1 MSRVLPISLNARSGI
16 VRLVLAC
23 CAAASLAAGA
33 IAPASAATVLNS
45 TGWAGGINLVDT
57 SANPGVTCKFVV
69 SPFSA
74 SQQPSLTN
82 IVLSGPTVQPIVL
95 DVKNPT
101 TTPALVLADFRVYG
115 HTIDQDGVATS
126 HLVLSSTNQVLATSP
141 SGTKVPDHAF
151 DARSLSSA
159 WYTAQVMVTYKST
172 DQSVTYGS
180 RLIGYDFYKSTV
192 SPYLPPLSNLG
203 VGSSC

>member
-16 VRLVLAC
+16 VRIVLAC

-45 TGWAGGINLVDT
+45 SGWAGGINLVDT
-57 SANPGVTCKFVV
+57 STNPGVTCKFVV
-69 SPFSA
+69 SPFGA
-74 SQQPSLTN
+74 DQQPALSN

-95 DVKNPT
+95 DVKNNT
-101 TTPALVLADFRVYG
+101 TTPALVSADFRVYQ
-115 HTIDQDGVATS
+115 TVMLDKDLSSTR
-126 HLVLSSTNQVLATSP
+126 LVLSATNQVLATSL
-141 SGTKVPDHAF
+141 SGTKVPDHTF
-151 DARSLSSA
+151 DAHNLPNA
-159 WYTAQVMVTYKST
+159 KYTAQVMVTYKST

-192 SPYLPPLSNLG
+192 SPYLPPLNNLG

>member
-1 MSRVLPISLNARSGI
+1 M
-16 VRLVLAC
+16 RLVLSC
-23 CAAASLAAGA
+23 SAAALLAAAA

-45 TGWAGGINLVDT
+45 TGWAGAIGLVDT
-57 SANPGVTCKFVV
+57 SASPGVTCKFVV

-74 SQQPSLTN
+74 NQQPALSS

-95 DVKNPT
+95 GVSSNT
-101 TTPALVLADFRVYG
+101 ITPALVSADFRVYQTVQLDAG
-115 HTIDQDGVATS
+115 LKSTR
-126 HLVLSSTNQVLATSP
+126 LVLSAVNQVLATSL
-141 SGTKVPDHAF
+141 SGTKVPDHTF
-151 DARSLSSA
+151 DAHSLPNGQ
-159 WYTAQVMVTYKST
+159 YTAQVMVTYKST

-192 SPYLPPLSNLG
+192 SPYLPPLNTIG